1 MLGSHSVFI
10 EILWCQDNYLRNQS
24 STYLRRQR
32 LRPWNMS
39 LQAQIRALPLPSS
52 SRNLISVSDCTFCNL
67 NLSQNPSIFRTHIQL
82 TEFPPQLSPTQ
93 LCLFLW
99 RIVVLLFP
107 ISWEYPKGRPH
118 RNKHSFFGHCA
129 IFFVNNAR
137 KQHFVLAK
145 NRKCRL
151 KGVQG
156 GGG

>member
-10 EILWCQDNYLRNQS
+10 EILWCHDNYLRNQS

-32 LRPWNMS
+32 LRQWNMS
-39 LQAQIRALPLPSS
+39 LQAQIHALPLPSS
-52 SRNLISVSDCTFCNL
+52 SRNLISVSDCTFRNL
-67 NLSQNPSIFRTHIQL
+67 NLSQNPSIFRTQIQL

-107 ISWEYPKGRPH
+107 ISWDILREGLTEINIR
-118 RNKHSFFGHCA
+118 FLGIAQF
-129 IFFVNNAR
+129 FFVNNAR